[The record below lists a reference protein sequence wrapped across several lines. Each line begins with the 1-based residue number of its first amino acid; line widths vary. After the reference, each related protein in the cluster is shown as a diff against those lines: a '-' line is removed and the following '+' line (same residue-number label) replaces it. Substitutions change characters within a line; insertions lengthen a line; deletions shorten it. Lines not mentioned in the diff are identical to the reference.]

1 MVFFPRSLVFNQI
14 CHRSTSFPIKS
25 TINLWYIACIFQI
38 WSALVGYEELTG
50 ELEPIRECEIFGMII
65 NYIHDSFSTRCKFI
79 LKSPFRRI
87 DESSECVL
95 IPVNLTL
102 SFFLLLDAHGAS
114 GDHEQAIRIWQ
125 TETLPVYKDELGDH
139 PWTASILRYIGSSYM
154 CLVISESADSG
165 IADQAE
171 MYIRQALELR
181 IKLLGEHQDTAQS
194 HVDLSDIF
202 IVKKDFK
209 SAMEQLEKAIEIQ
222 EKVLGEEHETTKK
235 TLARLRE
242 IQSTVK

>member
-1 MVFFPRSLVFNQI
+1 MILFLLDVSL
-14 CHRSTSFPIKS
+14 
-25 TINLWYIACIFQI
+25 
-38 WSALVGYEELTG
+38 
-50 ELEPIRECEIFGMII
+50 
-65 NYIHDSFSTRCKFI
+65 I

-102 SFFLLLDAHGAS
+102 SFFLLLDAHSAS

-125 TETLPVYKDELGDH
+125 TEALPVYKDELGDH
-139 PWTASILRYIGSSYM
+139 PWTASILRYIGSSYR

-171 MYIRQALELR
+171 MYIRQALELQ
-181 IKLLGEHQDTAQS
+181 IKLLGEHQDTARS